1 MLEVLYK
8 IPSRILSKQL
18 TDTLPDIIGEHQH
31 GFMKGRSIQEPIL
44 LASHMIQDAKGNEK
58 PLQLLSY
65 DQEKAFDQTSHKIIV
80 GTGSSVL

>member
-18 TDTLPDIIGEHQH
+18 TDKLPDIIGEHQH

-44 LASHMIQDAKGNEK
+44 LASHMIQDAKGNEN
-58 PLQLLSY
+58 QLLSY
-65 DQEKAFDQTSHKIIV
+65 DLEKVFDQTSHKIIV

>member
-1 MLEVLYK
+1 
-8 IPSRILSKQL
+8 
-18 TDTLPDIIGEHQH
+18 
-31 GFMKGRSIQEPIL
+31 MKGRSIQEPIL

-65 DQEKAFDQTSHKIIV
+65 DQEKAFDQTSHKIIA